1 MDLTTDS
8 DILDL
13 CEFWG
18 YTISLE
24 DDDPDPREKRYLVYK
39 KGRSNPFLRITETLL
54 VPDTV
59 TLTLLNPK
67 VEENQTRCFKQHLH
81 DYLLR
86 TFESD
91 SKRRYRIYFAKE
103 LDNFLHRSMTG
114 VTIDFDTA
122 TLELKGKAN
131 PDLNVKEDWELR
143 VVFADGFSDGK
154 HMVYVNTD
162 TEHHCVSAETDAEVF
177 SIVRAWVTMHT
188 FRWY

>member
-1 MDLTTDS
+1 MNLTTDS
-8 DILDL
+8 DIIDL

-39 KGRSNPFLRITETLL
+39 KGRNNPFLRITETIL

-67 VEENQTRCFKQHLH
+67 IEENQTRCFKQYLH

-86 TFESD
+86 TFEED
-91 SKRRYRIYFAKE
+91 SKRRYRIYFVKE
-103 LDNFLHRSMTG
+103 LQDLLRR
-114 VTIDFDTA
+114 TISAVDFHYNVA
-122 TLELKGKAN
+122 TLELKGTADAN
-131 PDLNVKEDWELR
+131 LHVEDWELR
-143 VVFADGFSDGK
+143 VVFADGFSNDK
-154 HMVYVNTD
+154 HMVYMT
-162 TEHHCVSAETDAEVF
+162 TEKEKHVVSAETDAEVF
-177 SIVRAWVTMHT
+177 AIVRTWVIPHI